1 MPHQIDSQTHDRSSP
16 KTHDRTDNQTISATY
31 KASRKASRKANRKAK
46 RLSPPWWHNPNLQAS
61 VLFVLLLVTILAIW
75 EIGVQTRTFSP
86 VMPAASRT
94 IQDFW
99 GWIVDPFY
107 DNGPND
113 KGIGINILA
122 SLQRVLIG
130 FSIGSAIAIPL
141 GVAIGLS
148 PVVSKAVDPFIQLL
162 RPVSPL
168 AWLPLGLG
176 ILKSSEGTALFVIAI
191 TSIWPTLINT
201 KFGVSHVSADYLN
214 VAKTLGASRWRTIW
228 KIILPSAAPHI
239 ISGLRIS
246 IGISW
251 LVIVAA
257 EMIVG
262 GTGIGSFVWFEW
274 NNLNVT
280 SIITAIVLIGL
291 VGIILDRILALLQSW
306 VSFGQENNA

>member
-1 MPHQIDSQTHDRSSP
+1 MANPTIDNPRSALARSP
-16 KTHDRTDNQTISATY
+16 
-31 KASRKASRKANRKAK
+31 
-46 RLSPPWWHNPNLQAS
+46 LPWWRNVNLQAFI
-61 VLFVLLLVTILAIW
+61 LFVVLLFVILALW
-75 EIGVQTRTFSP
+75 EIGVQTKTFSP

-99 GWIVDPFY
+99 GWISDPFY

-113 KGIGINILA
+113 KGVGLQIWA
-122 SLQRVLIG
+122 SLQRVLMG
-130 FSIGSAIAIPL
+130 FLLGSAIAIPL

-176 ILKSSEGTALFVIAI
+176 IIKSAEGTALFVIAI

-201 KFGVSHVSADYLN
+201 KFGVSHVSRDYLN
-214 VAKTLGASRWRTIW
+214 VAKTLGASRWRTIT
-228 KIILPSAAPHI
+228 KIILPAAAPQI
-239 ISGLRIS
+239 VAGLRIS

-262 GTGIGSFVWFEW
+262 GTGIGSFIWFEW

-280 SIITAIVLIGL
+280 SIITAIVVIGG
-291 VGIILDRILALLQSW
+291 VGIVLDRILALLQAW
-306 VSFGQENNA
+306 VSFGQRNEL